1 MNKKKIELQVL
12 NISNSQAQ
20 AGAYALVLGEVG
32 GKRQLPI
39 IIGATEAQA
48 MVIEMKGIVPP
59 RPLTHNLFASVLE
72 VLGVKLMR
80 ILIYK
85 VDNGVFYSYLYMKA
99 EETILRIDAR
109 TSDAVALALRMNAP
123 IFVYEEILE
132 TECLKTGEST
142 TDPMGGSEPDKDELL
157 QEDTIGILKTALQK
171 AIEEEDYERAAQIR
185 DQINQLKTI
194 CNMHVFYTPD
204 IQTHAELPEEE
215 AAHAVRVLRLQ
226 AGDEVM
232 LTDGKGCFY
241 RAEISTATNK
251 RCLVNILETLP
262 QAPLWKGH
270 LHIAMAPTKNMD
282 RTEWFAEKATEIG
295 FDELTFLNC
304 RFSERKVIKT
314 ERISKILVSAI
325 KQSLKAR
332 LPQLNEMTDFNKF
345 ITQPF
350 PGQKFI
356 AHCYEGEKQLLKD
369 IVHPGEDALVL
380 IGPEGDFSEEEVRK
394 ATENGFI
401 PISLGKSRLRTET
414 AALVAC
420 HILNLQNQ

>member
-20 AGAYALVLGEVG
+20 AGAYALVLGEAG
-32 GKRQLPI
+32 GERQLPI

-132 TECLKTGEST
+132 TECLKTGE
-142 TDPMGGSEPDKDELL
+142 PMGGSEPDKDELL

-185 DQINQLKTI
+185 DQINQLK
-194 CNMHVFYTPD
+194 N
-204 IQTHAELPEEE
+204 
-215 AAHAVRVLRLQ
+215 
-226 AGDEVM
+226 
-232 LTDGKGCFY
+232 
-241 RAEISTATNK
+241 
-251 RCLVNILETLP
+251 
-262 QAPLWKGH
+262 
-270 LHIAMAPTKNMD
+270 
-282 RTEWFAEKATEIG
+282 
-295 FDELTFLNC
+295 
-304 RFSERKVIKT
+304 
-314 ERISKILVSAI
+314 
-325 KQSLKAR
+325 
-332 LPQLNEMTDFNKF
+332 
-345 ITQPF
+345 
-350 PGQKFI
+350 
-356 AHCYEGEKQLLKD
+356 
-369 IVHPGEDALVL
+369 
-380 IGPEGDFSEEEVRK
+380 
-394 ATENGFI
+394 
-401 PISLGKSRLRTET
+401 
-414 AALVAC
+414 
-420 HILNLQNQ
+420 NL

>member
-142 TDPMGGSEPDKDELL
+142 TDPMGGSEPDKS
-157 QEDTIGILKTALQK
+157 T
-171 AIEEEDYERAAQIR
+171 
-185 DQINQLKTI
+185 NSKTI

-232 LTDGKGCFY
+232 LTDGKGCVMNLLKSVISFSWGR
-241 RAEISTATNK
+241 RALSD
-251 RCLVNILETLP
+251 CLMAETRILEMRSVLMTFRSEKRQFRNVSSSNPISVAFSTNHSIRSMFLV
-262 QAPLWKGH
+262 G
-270 LHIAMAPTKNMD
+270 AMAIWRLKFQ
-282 RTEWFAEKATEIG
+282 RSGCFQ
-295 FDELTFLNC
+295 L
-304 RFSERKVIKT
+304 
-314 ERISKILVSAI
+314 SKRVTSQCLGC
-325 KQSLKAR
+325 AR
-332 LPQLNEMTDFNKF
+332 L
-345 ITQPF
+345 I
-350 PGQKFI
+350 
-356 AHCYEGEKQLLKD
+356 
-369 IVHPGEDALVL
+369 
-380 IGPEGDFSEEEVRK
+380 
-394 ATENGFI
+394 
-401 PISLGKSRLRTET
+401 
-414 AALVAC
+414 AAL
-420 HILNLQNQ
+420 

>member
-109 TSDAVALALRMNAP
+109 TSDAVALALRMNCP
-123 IFVYEEILE
+123 HL
-132 TECLKTGEST
+132 CLRRHPRSRMSENRRRFHR
-142 TDPMGGSEPDKDELL
+142 PMGGSEPDKDELL

-185 DQINQLKTI
+185 DQINQLK
-194 CNMHVFYTPD
+194 N
-204 IQTHAELPEEE
+204 
-215 AAHAVRVLRLQ
+215 
-226 AGDEVM
+226 
-232 LTDGKGCFY
+232 
-241 RAEISTATNK
+241 
-251 RCLVNILETLP
+251 
-262 QAPLWKGH
+262 
-270 LHIAMAPTKNMD
+270 
-282 RTEWFAEKATEIG
+282 
-295 FDELTFLNC
+295 
-304 RFSERKVIKT
+304 
-314 ERISKILVSAI
+314 
-325 KQSLKAR
+325 
-332 LPQLNEMTDFNKF
+332 
-345 ITQPF
+345 
-350 PGQKFI
+350 
-356 AHCYEGEKQLLKD
+356 
-369 IVHPGEDALVL
+369 
-380 IGPEGDFSEEEVRK
+380 
-394 ATENGFI
+394 
-401 PISLGKSRLRTET
+401 
-414 AALVAC
+414 
-420 HILNLQNQ
+420 NL